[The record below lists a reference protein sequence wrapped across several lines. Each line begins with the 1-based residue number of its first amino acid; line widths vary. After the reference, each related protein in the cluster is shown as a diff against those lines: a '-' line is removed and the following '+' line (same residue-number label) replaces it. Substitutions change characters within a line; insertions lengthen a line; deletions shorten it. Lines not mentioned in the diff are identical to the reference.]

1 MVNLSFQS
9 SNDTNIINFGS
20 SVDNGYISINNNNS
34 TYNIGTS
41 NNFFYIKNTSDN
53 NFALTYNN
61 NILNVSNISLNNINN
76 NNTLYFPN
84 ISTSFSSY
92 VFNASDK
99 IIDRDPSNVFDM
111 RQNTFWCSASDLYNN
126 QGSLNQLYANN
137 ANYNF
142 GGLNIKG
149 AWIQI
154 TLPFAVL
161 ITQITIGLL
170 NQPNDPSII
179 SLLGYNTNTN
189 SWDVILPYPTNVRS
203 TNYINQTYPTLYSF
217 FTLIITNVAAN
228 STNPNYSVIIP
239 SIIIYANSIIN
250 INNSIKI
257 SNANIYDI
265 NSIKLNEIILNN
277 TSIKKYS
284 DITDPIVSSIS
295 YQNMLTKI
303 TGAWSNIN
311 NVGFSA
317 SNITSYSFNNDNN
330 FNYKPIANFDING
343 SMRFNNRILRNSINV
358 NTANVISSPFS
369 SSYIKVGLLNYN
381 NAEYFKLK
389 LYSYEYF
396 NNNNNNNYYS
406 QELTIYG
413 NANNNSPIYYDSFV
427 DNTKLTQRITG
438 VSYIYSSANNLEFYV
453 KFNDS
458 FNLIKN
464 NNGIIPDTS
473 INNYIYVDFTNTY
486 NTSNNF
492 IIPTNLEFPTANNFI
507 NLTSCIKNS
516 ERIINNSCNIEKYYN
531 NLYADN
537 LILNTSPINNNNV
550 LINDASGII
559 KASSVNVAQLQ
570 GLDNIKNSL
579 YKIPFVNANGVIDA
593 TTVTSNQITALNTIS
608 TNYYSIPYI
617 TNQGTLQA
625 TNVSNI
631 HLTGLSN
638 ISPYPNSFVITDNN
652 GILKALNL
660 PINASTF
667 GPILTLFTSNSSVSA
682 YTYSNLIIGS
692 NINPDSNATLF
703 VNGRINTNT
712 ITTSNITI
720 NGNLLS
726 WNSSLNKLQINNTD
740 ITDDI
745 LKKVVSHPILATY
758 SYYVMQTAG
767 TGNRTYQIVN
777 QLINSPPYYV
787 STNFNDDL
795 NLPLHLIF
803 LNNFDN
809 SVGYWRSGNN
819 FTPNGVIFNKYVDN
833 LYLNTACGCYF
844 TIELTEQILLLSY
857 VLSSKYINFNNTINT
872 INVYGYNRTLN
883 TYEFIDT
890 QTNLTNWN
898 HNGSQYI
905 INVNRTNYYTK
916 FAFCITK
923 TNTTSTNN
931 YVALYS
937 IKLNGIN
944 YSGNSTNIF
953 NINANPIT
961 FNTNFGINNFNPS
974 ALLSVGPDLFNSPSE
989 SSVNINNGSN
999 INGSNVR
1006 VLNLTRPSNDINTGV
1021 RASHIINNWGSATTA
1036 NTRYDINLTHGNFN
1050 NENLLISMLSDGR
1063 VGFGLTPDTNLNNN
1077 LLSTYS
1083 NIYLYNTKS
1092 KYISIGVG
1100 NINNN
1105 YSIIL
1110 PDSIGTINNI
1120 LSIQNITNNN
1130 IKFNWVNGQD
1140 ILNSLSF
1147 CKVGN
1152 QNIYTCNVD
1161 PVKFQ
1166 IAGTCIIGNDNLS
1179 LGNITSSYINNNSL
1193 IVTGNIYATQD
1204 ITTDS
1209 DIRYK
1214 YNFEPILNSIN
1225 KIKQLQGYTFNR
1237 YDVPDNKRYCGL
1249 IAQEV
1254 IKIMPE
1260 AVVKKHDGKLRVL
1273 YTTLSGLFVEGFK
1286 ELNDKLEFQNLKINL
1301 LIFFNIMLSF
1311 YFLAILHLF

>member
-1 MVNLSFQS
+1 MVNLNFQS

-41 NNFFYIKNTSDN
+41 NNFFYIKNTNDN

-76 NNTLYFPN
+76 NNSLYFPN
-84 ISTSFSSY
+84 VSTLFSSY
-92 VFNASDK
+92 IFNSSDK
-99 IIDRDPSNVFDM
+99 IVDRDPSNIFDM
-111 RQNTFWCSASDLYNN
+111 KQNTFWCSVSDLYNN
-126 QGSLNQLYANN
+126 QGNLNQLYVNN
-137 ANYNF
+137 NNYNF
-142 GGLNIKG
+142 AGLNIKG

-154 TLPFAVL
+154 TLPYAIL
-161 ITQITIGLL
+161 ITQIRFGLS
-170 NQPNDPSII
+170 NQPNDPSIF

-189 SWDVILPYPTNVRS
+189 TWDIILPYPTNVQT
-203 TNYINQTYPTLYSF
+203 TNYINQKYQTLYST
-217 FTLIITNVAAN
+217 FTIIITNVVAN
-228 STNPNYSVIIP
+228 SINSSYPVIIS
-239 SIIIYANSIIN
+239 SIIINASSIIN

-257 SNANIYDI
+257 SNANIYDA

-277 TSIKKYS
+277 TSIKDFS
-284 DITDPIVSSIS
+284 NISDPIVNSIA
-295 YQNMLTKI
+295 YQNMLTKL
-303 TGAWSNIN
+303 TSSWSNIN
-311 NVGFSA
+311 NIAYNA
-317 SNITSYSFNNDNN
+317 SNITNYSINNNNN
-330 FNYKPIANFDING
+330 FNYSPVANFDING
-343 SMRFNNRILRNSINV
+343 SIRFNNKILRRYININSANV
-358 NTANVISSPFS
+358 NFSPFL

-381 NAEYFKLK
+381 SSEYFKLK

-396 NNNNNNNYYS
+396 NDNNNSSYYS
-406 QELTIYG
+406 QELNIYG
-413 NANNNSPIYYDSFV
+413 IANNNSPIYYDNFV

-464 NNGIIPDTS
+464 NNGITPDTS
-473 INNYIYVDFTNTY
+473 INNFIYVDFINTY
-486 NTSNNF
+486 NISNNF
-492 IIPTNLEFPTANNFI
+492 IIPTNIEFPTTNNFI
-507 NLTSCIKNS
+507 NLKSCVKNS
-516 ERIINNSCNIEKYYN
+516 ERIINNTCNIEKFYN

-550 LINDASGII
+550 LINDTNGII
-559 KASSVNVAQLQ
+559 KASSVNIAQLQ
-570 GLDNIKNSL
+570 GLDNIKNNP
-579 YKIPFVNANGVIDA
+579 YKIPFINANGIIDA
-593 TTVTSNQITALNTIS
+593 TNTTNSQINALNTIS
-608 TNYYSIPYI
+608 TNYYSIPYV
-617 TNQGTLQA
+617 NSQGILQS

-631 HLTGLSN
+631 QLIGLSN
-638 ISPYPNSFVITDNN
+638 ISLYPNSFIITDSN
-652 GILKALNL
+652 GVLKALNL
-660 PINASTF
+660 PLNATTS
-667 GPILTLFTSNSSVSA
+667 GSILTLFTSNLPYSA
-682 YTYSNLIIGS
+682 YTYSNIVIGS
-692 NINPDSNATLF
+692 NINPDANTTLF
-703 VNGRINTNT
+703 VNGKINTNT

-720 NGNLLS
+720 NGSLLS
-726 WNSSLNKLQINNTD
+726 WNSTLNKLQINNTD
-740 ITDDI
+740 ISDDI
-745 LKKVVSHPILATY
+745 LKKVISHPTISTY
-758 SYYVMQTAG
+758 SYYVMQTIG
-767 TGNRTYQIVN
+767 TGNRTYQIVK
-777 QLINSPPYYV
+777 QSINSLPYYI
-787 STNFNDDL
+787 STNFNDDIT
-795 NLPLHLIF
+795 PVFQIF
-803 LNNFDN
+803 LNNFGN
-809 SVGYWRSGNN
+809 SIGYWQSSYN
-819 FTPNGVIFNKYVDN
+819 FIPNGVILNKYVDN
-833 LYLNTACGCYF
+833 FYLNTSCGCYF
-844 TIELTEQILLLSY
+844 TIDLSEQILLTSY
-857 VLSSKYINFNNTINT
+857 ILSSKYINFNNTINS
-872 INVYGYNRTLN
+872 INVYGYNSSLN

-890 QTNLTNWN
+890 QTNLINWN
-898 HNGSQYI
+898 NNGNQYI
-905 INVNRTNYYTK
+905 ITVNKTNYYSK

-923 TNTTSTNN
+923 TNTTTNN
-931 YVALYS
+931 NFVALYS

-944 YSGNSTNIF
+944 YSANATNIF
-953 NINANPIT
+953 NINTNPIT

-974 ALLSVGPDLFNSPSE
+974 ALLSVGPDLFNSPPE
-989 SSVNINNGSN
+989 SIVNINHGSN

-1036 NTRYDINLTHGNFN
+1036 NTRYDINLSHGNFN
-1050 NENLLISMLSDGR
+1050 NEKLIVSMLSDGR
-1063 VGFGLTPDTNLNNN
+1063 VGLGLTPDTNLNNN

-1083 NIYLYNTKS
+1083 NIYLYNTNS

-1105 YSIIL
+1105 YSIVL
-1110 PDSIGTINNI
+1110 PDSIGSINNI

-1152 QNIYTCNVD
+1152 QNIYTCNID

-1214 YNFEPILNSIN
+1214 YNFEEILNPID
-1225 KIKQLQGYTFNR
+1225 KITKLNGYTFNR
-1237 YDVPDNKRYCGL
+1237 YDVSDNKRYCGL

-1260 AVVKKHDGKLRVL
+1260 AVIKKHDGKLRVL

-1286 ELNDKLEFQNLKINL
+1286 ELNDKYELQNLKINL
-1301 LIFFNIMLSF
+1301 LIFFNVMISL
-1311 YFLAILHLF
+1311 YFLAILHLS